1 MLWHFVKQHNAMW
14 LMQMDVPHKAERF
27 RYVVSSPKNHFI
39 KEFCLKYHFEIL
51 FKPLQMDRK
60 FI

>member
-1 MLWHFVKQHNAMW
+1 
-14 LMQMDVPHKAERF
+14 MQMDVPHKAERF